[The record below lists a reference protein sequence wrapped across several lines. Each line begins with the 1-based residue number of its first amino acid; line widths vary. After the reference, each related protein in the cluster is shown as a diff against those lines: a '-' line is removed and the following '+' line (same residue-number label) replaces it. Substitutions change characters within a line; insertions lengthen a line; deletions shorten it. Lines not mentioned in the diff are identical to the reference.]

1 MMNQKLKKIFTHS
14 LFNLFLIGV
23 LNVSAVHAQSW
34 PQSRISFLVGFA
46 PGGSTDIAARVVAQQ
61 LTIKLGQTVVVENK
75 PGVSGV
81 VGNNIIATGKPDG
94 YSFLFGSGSLAS
106 GPSLMKSLPYDVMTD
121 FVPVAQLTVVPT
133 IVAVHPSVPAK
144 NIKEFVDY
152 IKANPGKVNYG
163 SAGSGSLQHISG
175 ALFEKMIQGSM
186 VHIPYKGGALANSD
200 LVAGRVHVVFG
211 PIVELMPFVSSG
223 AIRVLGVTSLTR
235 SASFPD
241 AHPVAEVV
249 PGYEMSTWHGV
260 FAPKGTNPEIVD
272 VMNKAINAVLADP
285 PTRTR
290 LIALGLDPVKSTQ
303 QEFTKFYFD
312 EIKRWKELV
321 NIAGAK
327 QE

>member
-1 MMNQKLKKIFTHS
+1 MQLKKPLTLLLTIVCWSYFS
-14 LFNLFLIGV
+14 LTPIQAQTPYPNKSIRLIV
-23 LNVSAVHAQSW
+23 VA
-34 PQSRISFLVGFA
+34 P
-46 PGGSTDIAARVVAQQ
+46 PGGTLDSVSRAFATTLAEGLEQS
-61 LTIKLGQTVVVENK
+61 VVVENRA
-75 PGVSGV
+75 GAGGS
-81 VGNNIIATGKPDG
+81 VGAAEVAAARPDG
-94 YSFLFGSGSLAS
+94 YTLGMIYDTHAVNQHLYKNLRYDTFKSFDYVSRIVTSPQILVAAAAFPAS
-106 GPSLMKSLPYDVMTD
+106 NVS
-121 FVPVAQLTVVPT
+121 
-133 IVAVHPSVPAK
+133 
-144 NIKEFVDY
+144 EFIRYV
-152 IKANPGKVNYG
+152 KANPGKVNYG